1 MKGWKTW
8 TGFAIVIVSAILKA
22 LGYHN
27 ESEILGTV
35 GSAGIAV
42 GIAHKIEK
50 HKR

>member
-8 TGFAIVIVSAILKA
+8 TGFALVIFFSLLKA

-27 ESEILGTV
+27 ESEIVSAV
-35 GSAGIAV
+35 GGAGLVV

-50 HKR
+50 HR